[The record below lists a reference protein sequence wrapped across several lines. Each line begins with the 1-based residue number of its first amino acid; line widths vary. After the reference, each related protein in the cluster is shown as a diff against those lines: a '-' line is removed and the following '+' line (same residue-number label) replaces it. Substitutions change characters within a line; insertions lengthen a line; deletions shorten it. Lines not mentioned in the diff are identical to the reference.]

1 LPLGGE
7 WTTRRRT
14 ITQADL
20 SAFVGLSGDYNPL
33 YTDIEH
39 ARSGPFGEPVVPGTL
54 VAAVTT
60 GLGAI
65 DVPVPATVGLVGT
78 NWRFL
83 RPVRPG
89 DTIGSRWRLN
99 RKRPVENPRWGLAV
113 WHVEVE
119 NQRGEMVATGEV
131 TRLVGRREQPVEA
144 GRSSKSRRRRR
155 RAAEVAANHELP
167 SKPTPGPLVEPAF
180 KPAAEPQVPE
190 PEVAA
195 AVAPPGIET
204 PPSRRRR
211 RSGKPRPEVR
221 PEQPVAEQPVP
232 ERPVPEPAAAEQAW
246 SPPPP
251 APPAEHPSPFVV
263 APPPAPEAETP
274 PPAPPAAP
282 APHSRRRRRSR
293 GAVDQA
299 ELALNQPGPATAPA
313 EPEREP
319 DAVPPPAEGASETP
333 EDHPEPPGYPS
344 ETSTDYS
351 EDNAS
356 ASGLAGVLRRLRG
369 F

>member
-1 LPLGGE
+1 
-7 WTTRRRT
+7 
-14 ITQADL
+14 
-20 SAFVGLSGDYNPL
+20 
-33 YTDIEH
+33 
-39 ARSGPFGEPVVPGTL
+39 VPGTL

-180 KPAAEPQVPE
+180 KPATEPQLPE
-190 PEVAA
+190 PEVAP
-195 AVAPPGIET
+195 AVAEPAPEAP

-211 RSGKPRPEVR
+211 RSGKPKPEVR
-221 PEQPVAEQPVP
+221 PEQPV
-232 ERPVPEPAAAEQAW
+232 PEPAAAEPAW

-251 APPAEHPSPFVV
+251 EPQLEHPSPFVV
-263 APPPAPEAETP
+263 TPTPGTEAEATS
-274 PPAPPAAP
+274 PPAPPAPP

-299 ELALNQPGPATAPA
+299 ELALNQPEPAAAPP
-313 EPEREP
+313 EPVRDP
-319 DAVPPPAEGASETP
+319 DAVPPPAERAAETQG
-333 EDHPEPPGYPS
+333 DHPEPPGYPS
-344 ETSTDYS
+344 ETSADYS

-356 ASGLAGVLRRLRG
+356 ASGLASVLRRLRG

>member
-1 LPLGGE
+1 M
-7 WTTRRRT
+7 
-14 ITQADL
+14 
-20 SAFVGLSGDYNPL
+20 
-33 YTDIEH
+33 
-39 ARSGPFGEPVVPGTL
+39 
-54 VAAVTT
+54 TT

-65 DVPVPATVGLVGT
+65 DVPVPATIGMVGMT
-78 NWRFL
+78 WRFL

-155 RAAEVAANHELP
+155 RAAEVAAKHELP
-167 SKPTPGPLVEPAF
+167 SKPTPGPLVEPAS

-211 RSGKPRPEVR
+211 RSGKPKPEVR

-251 APPAEHPSPFVV
+251 APPVEHPSPFVV

-299 ELALNQPGPATAPA
+299 ELALNQPGPAAAPP

-319 DAVPPPAEGASETP
+319 DAVPPPAEMAAETP

-344 ETSTDYS
+344 EASADYS